1 MLTCSA
7 DGCDRAP
14 HCRGM
19 CSMHYQFA
27 KRHGHIQPLQGKR
40 MGDCLTCADIA
51 HIAGYDNATNIARRV
66 GLGGKQNDHRA
77 REALYRHLRRH
88 GQTDL
93 LDRIIARETIE

>member
-19 CSMHYQFA
+19 CSMHYLRA
-27 KRHGHIQPLQGKR
+27 KRAGQFEPLVASE
-40 MGDCLTCADIA
+40 CITCTETA
-51 HIAGYDNATNIARRV
+51 HLLGYDNATNIARRV
-66 GLGGKQNDHRA
+66 GLGGQQNDHRA

-88 GQTDL
+88 NQTDL